1 MAQAKK
7 TATYRVV
14 TDAGGGRSFRF
25 YCDLSGELCCV
36 TKPLRADTEQAA
48 LALAWETEGR
58 WHFNRCPAC
67 GRAAGMSPPPCST
80 STRGGAWT
88 VRRGRASTPRS
99 ATTAASACGN
109 RTPASAPSAGRDCR
123 WAAQTERRKPPNDRL

>member
-67 GRAAGMSPPPCST
+67 GRYVSSAMFNVNAGRCLDCAPWESEY
-80 STRGGAWT
+80 
-88 VRRGRASTPRS
+88 PRS

-109 RTPASAPSAGRDCR
+109 RTPASAPSAGRGCR

>member
-48 LALAWETEGR
+48 LALAWETEGPVALQPLPGVR
-58 WHFNRCPAC
+58 PVRLLRHVQRQRGAVPGLCAVGERVPLVLPPLRRPPAGT
-67 GRAAGMSPPPCST
+67 GRLLLPRLRGEIAGGP
-80 STRGGAWT
+80 
-88 VRRGRASTPRS
+88 
-99 ATTAASACGN
+99 
-109 RTPASAPSAGRDCR
+109 
-123 WAAQTERRKPPNDRL
+123 AQTERRKPPNDRL

>member
-7 TATYRVV
+7 TATYRFV

-67 GRAAGMSPPPCST
+67 GRFVS
-80 STRGGAWT
+80 
-88 VRRGRASTPRS
+88 S
-99 ATTAASACGN
+99 AMFN
-109 RTPASAPSAGRDCR
+109 VNAGRCLDCAPWESEYPSFCHHCGVR
-123 WAAQTERRKPPNDRL
+123 LREPDACFCPICGAKLQVGGTDGKEGATE

>member
-14 TDAGGGRSFRF
+14 TDAGGGRRFRF

-48 LALAWETEGR
+48 LALA
-58 WHFNRCPAC
+58 FNRCARC
-67 GRAAGMSPPPCST
+67 GRFVSSAMFNVHAEQCLDCAPWESEYPSFCHHCGVRLREPDACFCPVCGARLQVGGTDGKEGAA
-80 STRGGAWT
+80 
-88 VRRGRASTPRS
+88 
-99 ATTAASACGN
+99 
-109 RTPASAPSAGRDCR
+109 
-123 WAAQTERRKPPNDRL
+123 E

>member
-25 YCDLSGELCCV
+25 YCDLS
-36 TKPLRADTEQAA
+36 LRADTEQAA

-67 GRAAGMSPPPCST
+67 GRYVS
-80 STRGGAWT
+80 
-88 VRRGRASTPRS
+88 S
-99 ATTAASACGN
+99 AMFN
-109 RTPASAPSAGRDCR
+109 VNAGRCLDCAP
-123 WAAQTERRKPPNDRL
+123 WESEYPSFCHHCGVRLREPDACFCPVCGARLQVGGTDGKEEATK